1 MACRVFSGMVATI
14 TALTLVACSGPAS
27 PSPASQGGSQ
37 SSAPVDPAWASVLD
51 AGKKEGQILAYA
63 GIFRGTE
70 DQAIA
75 EAFKQA
81 TGITF
86 EFVSAASTAP
96 MAQRLR
102 TEIQANQPTADVIE
116 GSSQFIR
123 QLKTEGLFT
132 SVKDK
137 ALPALKEDA
146 SVWKVN
152 PLAMSP
158 DGDISISR
166 PTSQYDGHIVINS
179 NLLQPADYPKSY
191 AELADPKYKGKL
203 AYVDPKITG
212 DVAAR
217 YTRQGYVGGVW
228 ALKDIHALYANQAML
243 LFPGPNDPGTAAARG
258 EIPIGIGANTGTLA
272 QFAKS
277 GGAIKILAF
286 PDAPIVGN
294 PNTMAVVKAAPH
306 PNAALVFMN
315 WFMSK
320 EGQDVINKTQGTSG
334 LRRDV
339 PSYVPDALKA
349 EVVGGGKR
357 GPMMALTDVQSA
369 LASDLN
375 GIQVF
380 QRLPDGIPLEEFEGK
395 VNAFIKDW
403 ETKQGGPQKEAVVL
417 QE

>member
-1 MACRVFSGMVATI
+1 MTPRFLHCVIGII
-14 TALTLVACSGPAS
+14 TAFTLAACSGPAA
-27 PSPASQGGSQ
+27 PSPASQGSQ
-37 SSAPVDPAWASVLD
+37 SSTPADPAWAAIVE
-51 AGKKEGQILAYA
+51 AGKKEGSVLAYA

-75 EAFKQA
+75 DAFKQA
-81 TGITF
+81 SGITF

-102 TEIQANQPTADVIE
+102 TEIQANQPTADVFE

-123 QLKTEGLFT
+123 QLKNEGLF
-132 SVKDK
+132 VPLKDK
-137 ALPALKEDA
+137 ALPTLKEDA

-158 DGDISISR
+158 DGDIGISR
-166 PTSQYDGHIVINS
+166 PTSQYDGHLVVNPKV
-179 NLLQPADYPKSY
+179 LQPNEYPKTY
-191 AELADPKYKGKL
+191 GELADPKYKGKI

-217 YTRQGYVGGVW
+217 YVRQGYVGGVW
-228 ALKDIHALYANQAML
+228 ELKDIHSIYANQSML
-243 LFPGPNDPGTAAARG
+243 LFPGPNDPGTAVARG
-258 EIPIGIGANTGTLA
+258 EIAIGVGANTGTLA

-277 GGAIKILAF
+277 GGSLKILAF

-294 PNTMAVVKAAPH
+294 PNTIAVVKAAPH

-320 EGQDVINKTQGTSG
+320 EGQEVVNKTQGTSG

-357 GPMMALTDVQSA
+357 GPMMALTDAQSA

-380 QRLPDGIPLEEFEGK
+380 QRLPDGIPLEEFESK

-417 QE
+417 QD

>member
-1 MACRVFSGMVATI
+1 MNPRLRHCVVATF
-14 TALTLVACSGPAS
+14 TAIGLIACSTPAPS
-27 PSPASQGGSQ
+27 SPASQGSSQ
-37 SSAPVDPAWASVLD
+37 SSQSSDSAWSAILE
-51 AGKKEGQILAYA
+51 AGKKEGQVLAYA
-63 GIFRGTE
+63 GIFRGTD

-102 TEIQANQPTADVIE
+102 TEVQANQPTADVFE

-123 QLKTEGLFT
+123 QLKTEGFFT
-132 SVKDK
+132 PLKDK
-137 ALPALKEDA
+137 PLPALKEDA
-146 SVWKVN
+146 SVWKVH
-152 PLAMSP
+152 PLAMGA

-166 PTSQYDGHIVINS
+166 PTSQYDGHVVVNTR
-179 NLLQPADYPKSY
+179 LLQPSEYPKSY
-191 AELADPKYKGKL
+191 AELADPRYKGKI

-217 YTRQGYVGGVW
+217 YVRQGYVGGSW
-228 ALKDIHALYANQAML
+228 ALKDIHALYANQSML

-277 GGAIKILAF
+277 GGTIKILAF

-294 PNTMAVVKAAPH
+294 PNTMAAVKAAPH
-306 PNAALVFMN
+306 PNAALVFLN

-320 EGQDVINKTQGTSG
+320 EGQDTINKTQGTSG

-357 GPMMALTDVQSA
+357 GPMMALTDTQSA
-369 LASDLN
+369 LAAELN

-380 QRLPDGIPLEEFEGK
+380 QKLPDGIPLEEFESK
-395 VNAFIKDW
+395 VNTFIKEW
-403 ETKQGGPQKEAVVL
+403 EAKQGGPQKEAVVL
-417 QE
+417 QD

>member
-1 MACRVFSGMVATI
+1 
-14 TALTLVACSGPAS
+14 
-27 PSPASQGGSQ
+27 
-37 SSAPVDPAWASVLD
+37 
-51 AGKKEGQILAYA
+51 
-63 GIFRGTE
+63 
-70 DQAIA
+70 
-75 EAFKQA
+75 
-81 TGITF
+81 
-86 EFVSAASTAP
+86 

-102 TEIQANQPTADVIE
+102 TEIQANQPTADVFE

-123 QLKTEGLFT
+123 QLKNEGLF
-132 SVKDK
+132 VPLKDK
-137 ALPALKEDA
+137 ALPTLKEDA

-158 DGDISISR
+158 DGDIGISR
-166 PTSQYDGHIVINS
+166 PTSQYDGHLVVNPKV
-179 NLLQPADYPKSY
+179 LQPNEYPKTY
-191 AELADPKYKGKL
+191 GELADPKYKGKI

-217 YTRQGYVGGVW
+217 YVRQGYVGGVW
-228 ALKDIHALYANQAML
+228 ALKDIHSIYANQSML
-243 LFPGPNDPGTAAARG
+243 LFPGPNDPGTAVARG
-258 EIPIGIGANTGTLA
+258 EIAIGVGTNTGTLA

-277 GGAIKILAF
+277 GASIKVLAF

-294 PNTMAVVKAAPH
+294 PNTIAVVKAAPH

-320 EGQDVINKTQGTSG
+320 EGQEVINKTQGTSG

-357 GPMMALTDVQSA
+357 GPMMALTDAQSA

-380 QRLPDGIPLEEFEGK
+380 QRLPDGIPLEEFESK
-395 VNAFIKDW
+395 VNAFIKEW

-417 QE
+417 QD